1 MRDLIV
7 VAAIILLVVM
17 FFVVRS
23 KVKNDEVSI
32 QTNSS
37 ETNQRTGEL
46 GESSQGSKDSVDV
59 RSGTS
64 SADSP
69 ESNKAN
75 GNGKQPGSENFPSDG
90 GPGNSNGTP
99 PSQTE
104 SERPSGDEDIIPV
117 TTEDSPKEI
126 STQEQKIWDAA
137 TLAVRKYVKNR
148 QGIMFL
154 SASSSRS
161 SIKSVGRNRWKVTGY
176 FHRGSETDET
186 FFKCIVEMKEGEG
199 GGYQAQLPKF

>member
-104 SERPSGDEDIIPV
+104 SERPSGVKILSL
-117 TTEDSPKEI
+117 SPPR
-126 STQEQKIWDAA
+126 THQKRSA
-137 TLAVRKYVKNR
+137 LRNRKYGMLLPW
-148 QGIMFL
+148 Q
-154 SASSSRS
+154 S
-161 SIKSVGRNRWKVTGY
+161 
-176 FHRGSETDET
+176 GSTLKTVRE
-186 FFKCIVEMKEGEG
+186 
-199 GGYQAQLPKF
+199 